1 MAVAFSDILSWP
13 IGTPGYS
20 EKAPAGRVGFLKTRL
35 PAAQCI
41 LLLVI
46 LVIGGLFRL
55 YWIDQPFVESH
66 GWRES
71 STAMMAE
78 NIFHRWNVFY
88 PEINWD
94 GPGPSYNGR
103 EFQTVTL
110 LAAVLYAFFGQMDWV
125 GRLVG
130 VVFGVWGIFAL
141 YKLICLI
148 WDREHAIIGA
158 AMMAV
163 FPGSIF
169 IDRQFLPDPALVALT
184 TTGCWL
190 FLAYLRSERPFHLAL
205 AVALSALAFL
215 TKITGLSVAIA
226 MVYAARSVGSSKPR
240 STITPRILTIAGL
253 LTIAPV
259 MLYYTWAWHLSRT
272 YPPYHFAGEQGFIWS
287 AGVSTWLHEQYY
299 LPNLYSHLKNIW
311 TRLGLVLV
319 VVGLLLKPQ
328 HWVAA
333 DTTVP
338 QASRSTGA
346 EWFFHYWLLA
356 AGGIYYLIGADHLV
370 NQPYNFHLFDPPAAA
385 LAGHAIVT
393 LGSQVKR
400 YVGRYVSQVC
410 VMIIVMVIAVSGYST
425 LKAWYQPISESG
437 YKMGLALRQ
446 ATKPGDLVV
455 TFTDILGSPIAIY
468 YSRRHGWVFPPAYTW
483 QEITVD
489 WEDVIQTEQAIS
501 WLRELRA
508 KGARWVG
515 IVRHQKDRIWRLNP
529 DLAAYLQRDFELHKE
544 QSEYSIYKAR

>member
-1 MAVAFSDILSWP
+1 ML
-13 IGTPGYS
+13 
-20 EKAPAGRVGFLKTRL
+20 GFLKTRL
-35 PAAQCI
+35 RAAQSI
-41 LLLVI
+41 SLLVI

-66 GWRES
+66 GWRQS
-71 STAMMAE
+71 STAMIAE

-110 LAAVLYAFFGQMDWV
+110 LAAVLYAFLGQMDWI

-148 WDREHAIIGA
+148 WDREHAIVGA
-158 AMMAV
+158 AVMAV

-190 FLAYLRSERPFHLAL
+190 YLAHLRTERSFYLAL
-205 AVALSALAFL
+205 AVAVSALAFL
-215 TKITGLSVAIA
+215 TKITGLCVAIP
-226 MVYAARSVGSSKPR
+226 MVYAAWSVRSSKPH
-240 STITPRILTIAGL
+240 STIWPHILTIAGL

-259 MLYYTWAWHLSRT
+259 ILYYTWAWHLSRT
-272 YPPYHFAGEQGFIWS
+272 YPPYHFAGEQDFIWS
-287 AGVSTWLHEQYY
+287 GGLHTWLREQYY

-311 TRLGLVLV
+311 TRVGLMLAL
-319 VVGLLLKPQ
+319 VGLLLKPQ

-333 DTTVP
+333 DTTAP
-338 QASRSTGA
+338 RSSRSTGA

-356 AGGIYYLIGADHLV
+356 AGSIYYLIGAAHLIY
-370 NQPYNFHLFDPPAAA
+370 QPYNLHLFDPPAAA

-393 LGSQVKR
+393 LASHAKR
-400 YVGRYVSQVC
+400 YVGRYASQVL
-410 VMIIVMVIAVSGYST
+410 VIIIVMAIAVSGYST
-425 LKAWYQPISESG
+425 LKVWYQPISESG
-437 YKMGLALRQ
+437 YKMGLALRK
-446 ATKPGDLVV
+446 ATKPDDLVV
-455 TFTDILGSPIAIY
+455 TFPEILGSPVAIY

-483 QEITVD
+483 REITGD
-489 WEDVIQTEQAIS
+489 WDDAIQTEQAIG

-515 IVRHQKDRIWRLNP
+515 IVRHQKNRIWRLNP
-529 DLAAYLQRDFELHKE
+529 DLAAYIQREFELHE
-544 QSEYSIYKAR
+544 EHSEYLIYKAR